1 MQLVADLAVVVS
13 VLVLAYQGREL
24 AGHTRVANEVAGT
37 QAHRELI
44 HHWKSWSDVFI
55 QYPELH
61 AYYYDQATDTPS
73 ASDTVRLDLIA
84 DQEADFLDATFIT
97 SQRLASYARWGDEWT
112 VFIPQELASSTRLR
126 AIIRDNP
133 GIYPSV
139 EPFVADYDA
148 SHEHGHD
155 HPTAP
160 PAPAADRPAPPTPDL
175 GQQ

>member
-1 MQLVADLAVVVS
+1 MHLVETLAVVVS

-61 AYYYDQATDTPS
+61 AYYYDQATDTPN
-73 ASDTVRLDLIA
+73 ASDTVRLDVIA

-97 SQRLASYARWGDEWT
+97 SQRLASYAHWADEWT
-112 VFIPQELASSTRLR
+112 DYIPRELASSTRLR

-133 GIYPSV
+133 GFYPSV
-139 EPFVADYDA
+139 EPLVADYDA
-148 SHEHGHD
+148 SHEHGSD
-155 HPTAP
+155 RPTMP
-160 PAPAADRPAPPTPDL
+160 PAPATDAPPTPDP
-175 GQQ
+175 GQE

>member
-1 MQLVADLAVVVS
+1 MQLVATLAVVVS

-37 QAHRELI
+37 QANRELLL
-44 HHWKSWSDVFI
+44 HWKSWSDVFI

-73 ASDTVRLDLIA
+73 ASDNVRLDVIA
-84 DQEADFLDATFIT
+84 DQEADWLHAGFST
-97 SQRLASYARWGDEWT
+97 SQKLASYAHWGDEWT
-112 VFIPQELASSTRLR
+112 YYIPKALASSTRLR

-133 GIYPSV
+133 GFYPSV

-148 SHEHGHD
+148 SHEHGTD
-155 HPTAP
+155 RPTMP
-160 PAPAADRPAPPTPDL
+160 PAPATDAPPTPDP
-175 GQQ
+175 GQE

>member
-1 MQLVADLAVVVS
+1 MQLIATLAVGVS

-37 QAHRELI
+37 QAHREVIL
-44 HHWKSWSDVFI
+44 HWKSWSDVFI
-55 QYPELH
+55 RYPDLR

-73 ASDTVRLDLIA
+73 ASDTVRLDVIA

-97 SQRLASYARWGDEWT
+97 SQRLASYAHWGDEWM
-112 VFIPQELASSTRLR
+112 VYIPQELASSTRLR

-133 GIYPSV
+133 GIYPSL

-148 SHEHGHD
+148 SHEHDGE
-155 HPTAP
+155 
-160 PAPAADRPAPPTPDL
+160 RPTPTPAYASPA
-175 GQQ
+175 GSPKA

>member
-1 MQLVADLAVVVS
+1 MHLVETLAVVVS

-73 ASDTVRLDLIA
+73 ASDTVRLDVIA

-97 SQRLASYARWGDEWT
+97 SQRLASYAHWADEWT
-112 VFIPQELASSTRLR
+112 DYIPRELASSTRLR

-133 GIYPSV
+133 GFYPSV
-139 EPFVADYDA
+139 EPLVADYDA
-148 SHEHGHD
+148 SHEHGSD
-155 HPTAP
+155 RPTMP
-160 PAPAADRPAPPTPDL
+160 PAPATDAPPTPDP
-175 GQQ
+175 GQE